1 MRIKGKKVSGGIAR
15 GEALVTGMPISITG
29 GVDPDTGKVREKG
42 HELEG
47 KSIAG
52 KILVFPHG
60 KGSTTGS
67 WQYYA
72 LYKRGNAPSGIINL
86 KAEGVIA
93 VSALITGTPMIHL
106 LEVDPF
112 EVINTGDTVI
122 INADEGFI
130 EVEKV
135 EKRFQG
141 IQDEKSK

>member
-1 MRIKGKKVSGGIAR
+1 MKIKGKKVSGGIAM
-15 GEALVTGMPISITG
+15 GEALVTRMPISITG

-72 LYKRGNAPSGIINL
+72 LYKRGNAPSGIINV

-112 EVINTGDTVI
+112 EVIATGDMVV
-122 INADEGFI
+122 INADEGFV
-130 EVEKV
+130 EVEK
-135 EKRFQG
+135 RSQG
-141 IQDEKSK
+141 IQS